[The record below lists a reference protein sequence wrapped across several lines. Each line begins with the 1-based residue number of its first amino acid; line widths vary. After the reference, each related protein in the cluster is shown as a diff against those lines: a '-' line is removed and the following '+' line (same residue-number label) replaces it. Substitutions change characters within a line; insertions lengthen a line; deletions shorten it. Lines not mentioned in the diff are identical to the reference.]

1 MRVALFALLLALSPP
16 ALAGPRPLHD
26 AEAPQSRAPIEAA
39 IQLAQTCVCHNP
51 AASAGETLCR
61 RQRIVRCRA
70 NTRNQCAWEET
81 NDRC

>member
-1 MRVALFALLLALSPP
+1 MRVTLTALLLALSPT
-16 ALAGPRPLHD
+16 AMAGPLPRYD
-26 AEAPQSRAPIEAA
+26 GAAPQSRAPIEAA

-51 AASAGETLCR
+51 SGSAGETLCR